1 MQAGE
6 RRQATVLFA
15 DMVGYTAVI
24 ERLGEE
30 RSLAFTRMIYDRL
43 TEAVQKHGGAVRA
56 FGGDSVMA
64 IFGVPDAQEDAA
76 LRACRTA
83 LWIQT
88 AFAQAAESFEA
99 AFNVRPQMRVG
110 ISSGSVVMASVEGE
124 TGPLTVVG
132 NCVNLASRVQ
142 NLAPSGGCLICDA
155 TRRLVEGL
163 AEVSYEGEHPIKG
176 VSTPQMLWHLD
187 AVREDATRFA
197 ASVSRGLGLHVG
209 RDAELTSL
217 LEALEASRGELRVA
231 DIVGDAGLG
240 KTRLS
245 FEFLQRVQDRNLLVL
260 TGQCSASGQRT
271 PFLPFIEVMR
281 SAFAIASE
289 DPLNEISR
297 KLELGLRASG
307 LHSTENLALLFNLL
321 ELDVPPGA
329 LDGMDGVLIGLRTR
343 DLLPAL
349 LAERCRGTHVVI
361 LLEDIHWIDGASAEL
376 LLRLVEGG
384 GQPNLMIIQT
394 RRPLHEPPW
403 CNRPPVTTLRLEP
416 LAIDEIGDTVR
427 AQLGVAELPD
437 TLVRQLDERAGGN
450 PLFAEELLNS
460 LLHHGAL
467 RVTGDWVEYDD
478 EIGLTALPESLQGL
492 LTARMDR
499 LEPKDRA
506 LLQVAATI
514 GRRFDPG
521 LLASIVGLMD
531 SGAALQRLQT
541 QGIVDCEPGSSGYAF
556 RHALMRDTVY
566 HSLLS
571 DRRMALHLAVA
582 RALENRHAG
591 RLSEIAQTLAHHY
604 ARTDCTDLAFTY
616 TARAAA
622 SSLRVFSLGEAN
634 GYLASGLA
642 IYRRDPACAE
652 PEQLAAFLADYALW
666 SNISLQV
673 TTMLDLAV
681 EVRPILDGSG
691 DSREHAYFLHHYIF
705 CLTWAGRYH
714 TALDVQHEL
723 SAMADRLDD
732 ERALAY
738 ALVSEMALSCYC
750 GQLSSE
756 AFETRR
762 KRAEALL
769 ADIDDAYLHNIF
781 RAHLGWNAVTRGR
794 MAPARDVALDMIVL
808 GRRTNDP
815 RALGYGTAMQ
825 ALIAMMSNDY
835 GSALGRAEQAL
846 DVSKAPFEKAIAS
859 AARHASRLVLGV
871 PGAAAEAADFVAH
884 CRQQGWGLFLAGP
897 DTMLGIAL
905 VMDGRVGAGLRHIEG
920 CIAEREGEG
929 YQVAA
934 DWNRLTLCE
943 AYLAILSGS
952 GDASPGVLARNL
964 FSLSGVVL
972 FGPRRVLALAERARS
987 NPQFDPDGHH
997 IGHAEM
1003 VLGMANWARRRKQ
1016 LAMRHLTAA
1025 QRIIALSGASPMLLR
1040 IETALAELAAR

>member
-6 RRQATVLFA
+6 RRLATVLFA
-15 DMVGYTAVI
+15 DMVGYTAII
-24 ERLGEE
+24 EQLGEE
-30 RSLAFTRMIYDRL
+30 QSLAFTRMVYDRL
-43 TEAVQKHGGAVRA
+43 TEAVQKYGGAVRA

-76 LRACRTA
+76 LRACRAA

-99 AFNVRPQMRVG
+99 AFSVRPQMRVG
-110 ISSGSVVMASVEGE
+110 VSSGIVVMASVEGE

-142 NLAPSGGCLICDA
+142 KLAPSGGCLICDA
-155 TRRLVEGL
+155 TRRLVEWL

-176 VSTPQMLWHLD
+176 ISTPQILWHLN
-187 AVREDATRFA
+187 AVREDATRFT

-209 RDAELTSL
+209 RDAEVTSL
-217 LEALEASRGELRVA
+217 LEALEASREELQLV

-245 FEFLQRVQDRNLLVL
+245 FEFLQRVGDRNLLVL
-260 TGQCSASGQRT
+260 TGQCSAIGQRT

-281 SAFAIASE
+281 SAFAIATE
-289 DPLNEISR
+289 DPLDEISR
-297 KLELGLRASG
+297 KLEVGLRASG

-349 LAERCRGTHVVI
+349 LAERCRDTHVVI

-376 LLRLVEGG
+376 LLALVEG
-384 GQPNLMIIQT
+384 GQPNLMIVQT
-394 RRPLHEPPW
+394 RRPLHDPQW
-403 CNRPPVTTLRLEP
+403 CNRHSVTTLWLEP
-416 LAIDEIGDTVR
+416 LAIDDVGDKAR

-437 TLVRQLDERAGGN
+437 ALVRQLGERAGGN
-450 PLFAEELLNS
+450 PLFVEELLNS
-460 LLHHGAL
+460 LLHRGAL
-467 RVTGDWVEYDD
+467 RVAGDRVEYDD
-478 EIGLTALPESLQGL
+478 EIGHTALPESLHGL
-492 LTARMDR
+492 LAARMDR
-499 LEPKDRA
+499 LEPEDRA
-506 LLQVAATI
+506 LLQAAAAI

-521 LLASIVGLMD
+521 LLASVVGLVD
-531 SGAALQRLQT
+531 SGAALHRLHS
-541 QGIVDCEPGSSGYAF
+541 QGIIDREPGSSSHAF
-556 RHALMRDTVY
+556 RHVLMRDTVY

-571 DRRMALHLAVA
+571 DRRTALHLAVA

-591 RLSEIAQTLAHHY
+591 RLSEIAQTLAYHY
-604 ARTDCTDLAFTY
+604 AHTDCTDLAFTY

-622 SSLRVFSLGEAN
+622 SSLSVFSLGEAN
-634 GYLASGLA
+634 GYLASAIA

-652 PEQLAAFLADYALW
+652 PEQLAAFLADYALS

-673 TTMLDLAV
+673 TTMLELAS
-681 EVRPILDGSG
+681 EVRPILEGFG

-705 CLTWAGRYH
+705 CLIWCGRYH

-723 SAMADRLDD
+723 SAMTARLDD
-732 ERALAY
+732 DRALAY
-738 ALVSEMALSCYC
+738 ALVSEIALSCYC

-756 AFETRR
+756 AFEAQRQ
-762 KRAEALL
+762 RAEVLL
-769 ADIDDAYLHNIF
+769 ADIDDAYLRNIF
-781 RAHLGWNAVTRGR
+781 RAHLGWNSVTRGR
-794 MAPARDVALDMIVL
+794 MAQARDVALDMIAV
-808 GRRTNDP
+808 GHRTNDP

-835 GSALGRAEQAL
+835 GSALERAEQAL
-846 DVSKAPFEKAIAS
+846 EVSKAPFEKAIAS

-871 PGAAAEAADFVAH
+871 PGASAEAAAFVAY
-884 CRQQGWGLFLAGP
+884 CRQQDWGLFLTGP
-897 DTMLGIAL
+897 DTMQGIAL
-905 VMDGRVGAGLRHIEG
+905 VMDGRISAGLRHIEG
-920 CIAEREGEG
+920 CIAQREKEG
-929 YQVAA
+929 YRVAA

-943 AYLAILSGS
+943 AHLAILSGS
-952 GDASPGVLARNL
+952 GHASPGVLARNI
-964 FSLSGVVL
+964 FSLSGIFL
-972 FGPRRVLALAERARS
+972 FGPRRILALVERARS
-987 NPQFDPDGHH
+987 NPQFDADGQH

-1003 VLGMANWARRRKQ
+1003 VLGMVNRARGRKRS
-1016 LAMRHLTAA
+1016 AIEHLTAA
-1025 QRIIALSGASPMLLR
+1025 HRIVALSGASPMLLR
-1040 IETALAELAAR
+1040 IETALAELGAR